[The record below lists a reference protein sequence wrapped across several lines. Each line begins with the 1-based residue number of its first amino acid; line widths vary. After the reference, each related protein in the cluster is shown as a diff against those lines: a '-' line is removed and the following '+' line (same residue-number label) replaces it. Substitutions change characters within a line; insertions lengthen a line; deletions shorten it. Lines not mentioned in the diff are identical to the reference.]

1 MSNWGFDDNDNAG
14 QGNDSAS
21 NGPKALR
28 DAYTALQKQ
37 NADLAAS
44 LATIQQDLRA
54 TKVNGVFESLGV
66 PAAASQYQG
75 DADPVKIT
83 EWVNSM
89 KEVFG
94 SQGAP
99 VPNPADATTPV
110 LTGDAAAQFQRLNEA
125 GQSGTPLGSMEL
137 AQAGVNDAT
146 DIQGLINNFTR
157 LSK

>member
-14 QGNDSAS
+14 QANDSAS
-21 NGPKALR
+21 SGPKALR
-28 DAYTALQKQ
+28 DAYTKLQQQ
-37 NADLAAS
+37 NAELAAS
-44 LATIQQDLRA
+44 LATIQQDLRT

-94 SQGAP
+94 APGAP
-99 VPNPADATTPV
+99 GTPNPVVTPPV

-125 GQSGTPLGSMEL
+125 GQSGTPLGAMEL
-137 AQAGVNDAT
+137 ATAGANDAT
-146 DIQGLINNFTR
+146 DIQGLIANFAR
-157 LSK
+157 LNQ

>member
-14 QGNDSAS
+14 QANDSAS

-28 DAYTALQKQ
+28 DAYTALQEQ
-37 NADLAAS
+37 NKALAAS

-54 TKVNGVFESLGV
+54 TKVAGVFESLGV

-83 EWVNSM
+83 EWVNTM
-89 KEVFG
+89 KEAFG

-99 VPNPADATTPV
+99 VPNPVVTPPV

-125 GQSGTPLGSMEL
+125 GQSGTPLGAMEL
-137 AQAGVNDAT
+137 ATAGANDAT
-146 DIQGLINNFTR
+146 DIQGLIANMAR
-157 LSK
+157 LNQ

>member
-28 DAYTALQKQ
+28 DAYTKLQEQNKAL
-37 NADLAAS
+37 ADS
-44 LATIQQDLRA
+44 LATIQADLRT
-54 TKVNGVFESLGV
+54 TKVAGVFESLGV
-66 PAAASQYQG
+66 PAAASLYQG
-75 DADPVKIT
+75 DADPTKIQ
-83 EWVNSM
+83 EWVTTM
-89 KEVFG
+89 KTAFG

-99 VPNPADATTPV
+99 VPNPVEATSP
-110 LTGDAAAQFQRLNEA
+110 LTGDAAAQFQRMNEA

-137 AQAGVNDAT
+137 AQAAVNDAT

-157 LSK
+157 LNM